1 MTRVSVWGE
10 GLMTLSQNRKDIA
23 LTWRILRRDPLAAVG
38 LIIAVAFCGT
48 ALAVLILGNSVAPYD
63 PTAINLSLAFQP
75 PSLQHLFGT
84 DNLGRDIF
92 SRAIV
97 ATPID
102 AEIAFAIIGVSASFG
117 LLFGAISGFLGGY
130 VDEVFMRVTD
140 LFLAFPALVLA
151 IAVAVA
157 LGPGVTNVILANL
170 VVWWP
175 VYARL
180 SRAGALSLNQTQYVD
195 AARIAG
201 LSKFAILLQHIIPNN
216 ISPILVY
223 GTLDL
228 GNAILYASV
237 LSYLGLGAQPP
248 QAEWGRMVF
257 DGQIFLTSA
266 WWISIIPGIIILCIA
281 LGFNL
286 LGDALRDVF
295 DPRYRK

>member
-1 MTRVSVWGE
+1 MTFAQDHKD
-10 GLMTLSQNRKDIA
+10 LILTL
-23 LTWRILRRDPLAAVG
+23 TILRRDPLATAG
-38 LIIAVAFCGT
+38 SIIAAVFLAI
-48 ALAVLILGNSVAPYD
+48 ALGVTLLGNSLAPYD
-63 PTAINLSLAFQP
+63 PTAINLSLAFQA

-92 SRAIV
+92 SRTIV
-97 ATPID
+97 ATPVD
-102 AEIAFAIIGVSASFG
+102 AEIAFAIVGISSLFG
-117 LLFGAISGFLGGY
+117 LVCGSLSGFLGGY
-130 VDEVFMRVTD
+130 VDEVFMRITD
-140 LFLAFPALVLA
+140 LFLAFPSLVLA
-151 IAVAVA
+151 IAVAIA

-175 VYARL
+175 IYARL
-180 SRAGALSLNQTQYVD
+180 SRAGALSLKQTQYVE

-201 LSKFAILLQHIIPNN
+201 LSKFAILLEHILPNN
-216 ISPILVY
+216 VAPILVY
-223 GTLDL
+223 GTLDI

-248 QAEWGRMVF
+248 QSEWGRMVF
-257 DGQIFLTSA
+257 DGQTYLTSA
-266 WWISIIPGIIILCIA
+266 WWISIIPGLIILGVA

>member
-1 MTRVSVWGE
+1 MTFAQDHKD
-10 GLMTLSQNRKDIA
+10 LILTL
-23 LTWRILRRDPLAAVG
+23 RILRKDPLAAAG
-38 LIIAVAFCGT
+38 SIIPAVFLAV
-48 ALAVLILGNSVAPYD
+48 ALAVTLFGNGVAPYD
-63 PTAINLSLAFQP
+63 PVAINLSLASQP

-84 DNLGRDIF
+84 DNLGRDIL

-97 ATPID
+97 ATPVD
-102 AEIAFAIIGVSASFG
+102 AEIAFAIVGISSLFG
-117 LLFGAISGFLGGY
+117 LVSGSLSAFLGGY
-130 VDEVFMRVTD
+130 VDEVFMRITD
-140 LFLAFPALVLA
+140 LFLAFPSLVLA

-170 VVWWP
+170 IVWWP
-175 VYARL
+175 IYARL
-180 SRAGALSLNQTQYVD
+180 SRAGCLSLKQTQYVE

-201 LSKFAILLQHIIPNN
+201 LSKFSILLEHILPNN

-223 GTLDL
+223 GTLDV

-248 QAEWGRMVF
+248 QSEWGRMVF
-257 DGQIFLTSA
+257 DGQIYLTSA
-266 WWISIIPGIIILCIA
+266 WWISIIPGLIILGVA